1 MENTVVQ
8 KITENYKC
16 MDFFHFGAWLEENIQ
31 SLIDEEKEQMKDA
44 ALFDCTERPKFR
56 QLFVDGFEK
65 YYNNKY
71 KTVSK

>member
-31 SLIDEEKEQMKDA
+31 SLIDI
-44 ALFDCTERPKFR
+44 
-56 QLFVDGFEK
+56 GG
-65 YYNNKY
+65 
-71 KTVSK
+71 